1 MKLIIGGAYQGKRE
15 FAKKKYGFDDT
26 DIFDCAEHDG
36 DIDFDLPCVCALEEY
51 VRRAVKNGADA
62 TAHIKSHR
70 GEWESTVFIC
80 GDISSGIVPM
90 GAENRLWREET
101 GQLCSYLA
109 SEADEVY
116 RVFCGIGMRIK

>member
-15 FAKKKYGFDDT
+15 FAKKKYGFADADV
-26 DIFDCAEHDG
+26 FDCAEHDG
-36 DIDFDLPCVCALEEY
+36 GIDFDAPCVCALEEY

-62 TAHIKSHR
+62 TAHLKSHR
-70 GEWESTVFIC
+70 GEWANTVFIC

-90 GAENRLWREET
+90 GADNRLWREET
-101 GQLCSYLA
+101 GRICSYLA

>member
-15 FAKKKYGFDDT
+15 FAKKKYGFDDA
-26 DIFDCAEHDG
+26 DVFDCAEHDG
-36 DIDFDLPCVCALEEY
+36 DIDFDAPCVCSLEEY
-51 VRRAVKNGADA
+51 VRHAVKNGVDA
-62 TAHIKSHR
+62 TAHLKSHR
-70 GEWESTVFIC
+70 GEWDNTVFIC
-80 GDISSGIVPM
+80 NDISSGVVPM

-101 GQLCSYLA
+101 GRLCSYLA